1 MKRLYISLSLL
12 LLSGF
17 TFAQTVDDA
26 LRFSQHNYSG
36 TARSTAMGGA
46 FGALGGDFS
55 SLSINPAGI
64 AIYRSSEFTIT
75 PSFLINKA
83 ENGSFS
89 EDKNKFNLGNI
100 GYISSSVPRI
110 DSGKGWQNFN
120 FGIGY
125 NQVANF
131 DSKSFIFN
139 EASASSRLDFWSN
152 VSSGSE
158 LDNLYV
164 FEEKLAYDNFLINPD
179 ENLNYISVLSGD
191 DIMDQ
196 EKYTTEKGY
205 ISEFV
210 MSFGAN
216 YAHKLYLGGTIGIQ
230 SLYYKTS
237 TIYSEYAY
245 TDNESSLNEFT
256 FGEDRVV
263 DGVGANVKLGA
274 IYKPSQS
281 LRLGVALHT
290 PTWYNL
296 DTEMETFLN
305 SDFDPSISN
314 GFPSNGIANHSVISE
329 VIEYTNTDFRTP
341 WRTILSSAYT
351 FGKRAVISIDYEMLN
366 YGKAKYNDSETEWD
380 DGVSIEGLK
389 TDLRTVNNTISE
401 IHQSTS
407 NLRIGAEF
415 RATPNISLRGG
426 FAHMGDPYKGD
437 YNEGYDTYSGGLG
450 FKFNNFFLDTAAEYK
465 NYNQDFVFYDGSDV
479 VRLENTNINLKMTF
493 GFKF

>member
-1 MKRLYISLSLL
+1 MKRLYIFLGLL
-12 LLSGF
+12 LMSGF

-26 LRFSQHNYSG
+26 LKFSQQNYSG

-75 PSFLINKA
+75 PSFQMNKS

-89 EDKNKFNLGNI
+89 EDKNKFRIGNI
-100 GYISSSVPRI
+100 GYISSYVPRV

-131 DSKSFIFN
+131 DSKSFILN
-139 EASASSRLDFWSN
+139 AASASSRLDFWSD

-158 LDNLYV
+158 SNNLYL

-179 ENLNYISVLSGD
+179 ENLEYTSVLAGS

-196 EKYTTEKGY
+196 EKYTVEKGY

-210 MSFGAN
+210 LSFGGN
-216 YAHKLYLGGTIGIQ
+216 YSHKLYLGATIGIQ
-230 SLYYKTS
+230 DLYYKTS

-245 TDNESSLNEFT
+245 NDNLSSLNEFT

-263 DGVGANVKLGA
+263 DGVGANIKLGA
-274 IYKPSQS
+274 IYKATQN
-281 LRLGVALHT
+281 LRLGLAVHT

-296 DTEMETFLN
+296 DTEMETFMN

-314 GFPSNGIANHSVISE
+314 GFPEDGIASHSFLSE
-329 VIEYTNTDFRTP
+329 VIEYTNTDFKTP
-341 WRTILSSAYT
+341 WRTILSGAYT
-351 FGKRAVISIDYEMLN
+351 FGKRAVISVDYEMLN
-366 YGKAKYNDSETEWD
+366 YGKAKYSDGETEWD
-380 DGVSIEGLK
+380 DGEYIEGFK
-389 TDLRTVNNTISE
+389 TDLKGVNKAVSA
-401 IHQSTS
+401 IHESTA
-407 NLRIGAEF
+407 NIRIGAEF

-426 FAHMGDPYKGD
+426 FAHIGDPYKGD
-437 YNEGYDTYSGGLG
+437 YDEGYNTYSGGLG

-479 VRLENTNINLKMTF
+479 VRLEKTNLNLKMTLGLRF
-493 GFKF
+493 

>member
-1 MKRLYISLSLL
+1 M
-12 LLSGF
+12 SGF
-17 TFAQTVDDA
+17 TFAQTIDDA
-26 LRFSQHNYSG
+26 LRFSQQNYSG
-36 TARSTAMGGA
+36 TARSTAMSGA

-75 PSFLINKA
+75 PVYRINEA

-89 EDKNKFNLGNI
+89 EDKNKFTLSNI
-100 GYISSSVPRI
+100 GYVSSYVPRI
-110 DSGKGWQNFN
+110 TSENGWQNFN

-131 DSKSFIFN
+131 DSKSFILN

-158 LDNLYV
+158 SDNLYP
-164 FEEKLAYDNFLINPD
+164 FQEKLAYDNFLINPD
-179 ENLNYISVLSGD
+179 DNLEYISVLYGN

-196 EKYTTEKGY
+196 EKYTVEKGY

-216 YAHKLYLGGTIGIQ
+216 YSHKLYLGATVGIQ
-230 SLYYKTS
+230 DLYYKTS

-245 TDNESSLNEFT
+245 TDNISSLNEFT

-263 DGVGANVKLGA
+263 DGVGANIKLGV
-274 IYKPSQS
+274 IYKPTQDI
-281 LRLGVALHT
+281 RLGLALHT

-296 DTEMETFLN
+296 DTEMETFIN
-305 SDFDPSISN
+305 SDFDPNITN
-314 GFPSNGIANHSVISE
+314 GFPEDGVANHSFLSE
-329 VIEYTNTDFRTP
+329 VIEYTNTDFKTP
-341 WRTILSSAYT
+341 WKTILSGAYT
-351 FGKRAVISIDYEMLN
+351 FGKRAILSIDYEMLN
-366 YGKAKYNDSETEWD
+366 YGKAEYDDSETEWD
-380 DGVSIEGLK
+380 DGNYIEAFK
-389 TDLRTVNNTISE
+389 TDLREVNKAISA

-407 NLRIGAEF
+407 NIRIGAEF
-415 RATPNISLRGG
+415 RATPNISIRGG
-426 FAHMGDPYKGD
+426 FAHIGDPYKGD
-437 YNEGYDTYSGGLG
+437 YDESYNTYSGGLG
-450 FKFNNFFLDTAAEYK
+450 FKFKNLFLDTAAEYK
-465 NYNQDFVFYDGSDV
+465 NYNQDFIFYNGSDV
-479 VRLENTNINLKMTF
+479 VRLEKTNINLKMTL